1 MAFAADA
8 ALHSGLARRPI
19 GALLYLLN
27 LLHLL
32 NAPCWAVGASAPF
45 PKAWRAKPAMPL
57 QAPGPDVR
65 FTRTHGPPLRRLL
78 CVLRVL
84 CDSQNTLAVLPA
96 LARRPSLC
104 LSVFSV
110 VSVFFVICGSHRT
123 NRTYRTA
130 AGAALHRGLIRR
142 ALAARSVHCFL
153 WPWKVWPFGP
163 ARSVLW
169 AATPPLQSANQ
180 PISSKRGAAAPFCL
194 QLLPEKR

>member
-19 GALLYLLN
+19 GALLYLL
-27 LLHLL
+27 HLL
-32 NAPCWAVGASAPF
+32 NLLNTPCWAVGASAPF

-96 LARRPSLC
+96 AARRPSLC

-110 VSVFFVICGSHRT
+110 VSVFFVICGSPASCSLCTFVVLCVLRVFPKNLPHSPS
-123 NRTYRTA
+123 
-130 AGAALHRGLIRR
+130 GLTCR
-142 ALAARSVHCFL
+142 ALAARAPISPCRRKAPNL
-153 WPWKVWPFGP
+153 PRP
-163 ARSVLW
+163 
-169 AATPPLQSANQ
+169 SANQ
-180 PISSKRGAAAPFCL
+180 PISNKRGAAAPFCL
-194 QLLPEKR
+194 QLLTEKR